1 METVRRRVQ
10 EHGDLFEGVLTTK
23 QRLADALKSLR

>member
-1 METVRRRVQ
+1 MGLVRRRIE

-23 QRLADALKSLR
+23 QRLTDALKSLS